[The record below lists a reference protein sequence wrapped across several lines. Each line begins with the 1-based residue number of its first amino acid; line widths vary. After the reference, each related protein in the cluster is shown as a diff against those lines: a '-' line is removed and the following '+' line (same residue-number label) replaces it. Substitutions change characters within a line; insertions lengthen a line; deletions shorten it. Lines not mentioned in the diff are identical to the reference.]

1 MITADVEIK
10 KTLTVDGDTTFK
22 SNTDTKG
29 TAMLKGINLNEH
41 THSGIQ
47 PGNSNTGGPL

>member
-1 MITADVEIK
+1 MEIK

-29 TAMLKGINLNEH
+29 TAMLDGINLNSH
-41 THSGIQ
+41 THPGIQ
-47 PGNSNTGGPL
+47 PGSGNTGGPS